1 MKFRSLY
8 GVLFLALFASAT
20 VHYADAAAK
29 DYYRVLEVDRSASA
43 KDLKAAYKKLS
54 LKWHPDKNSDPDAQ
68 SKFIEISEAYS
79 VLSDPAKRRSYDT
92 FARSGGGGDEWSSGT
107 FTAEDAAAMFESF
120 LEELEGFMQDADKLD
135 DLIHQILGGE
145 KDPKKQGW
153 MEWAGKS
160 LLKQVGKRVV
170 PWVMEQA
177 EAGNLKV
184 KIDGI
189 SHDNIFER
197 RTRKNRPEFV
207 DGKRRMPKQYRRPEA
222 EL

>member
-1 MKFRSLY
+1 
-8 GVLFLALFASAT
+8 
-20 VHYADAAAK
+20 
-29 DYYRVLEVDRSASA
+29 
-43 KDLKAAYKKLS
+43 
-54 LKWHPDKNSDPDAQ
+54 
-68 SKFIEISEAYS
+68 
-79 VLSDPAKRRSYDT
+79 
-92 FARSGGGGDEWSSGT
+92 
-107 FTAEDAAAMFESF
+107 MFESF

-135 DLIHQILGGE
+135 DMIHQILGGE

-170 PWVMEQA
+170 PWVKEQA